1 MSLAGVA
8 SPFGVG
14 AGTSAAAERGGAGG
28 GCGPRSE
35 QSSSS
40 SSSSSLLL
48 YSEVGLSDAT
58 RAYHLMGGDPGVSV
72 LEAVHFG

>member
-8 SPFGVG
+8 SPLSVG

-28 GCGPRSE
+28 GGGPRSE
-35 QSSSS
+35 QS

>member
-8 SPFGVG
+8 SPLSVG

-28 GCGPRSE
+28 GGGPRSE
-35 QSSSS
+35 QSSS

-58 RAYHLMGGDPGVSV
+58 QAYHLMGGDPGVSV